1 MIGGIF
7 MSENKIISA
16 LGKHVRN
23 NFWLYLISFF
33 CICTG
38 IVIGIYSVK
47 YMGSFEKSDLISYLN
62 NFSSNINQGSI
73 NYKLIFIEAIK
84 NNLPL
89 IFIIW
94 FLGLTMIGL
103 PFILLLNLFKGFTLG
118 FTLSFMI
125 GELGSKGLLIS
136 IAGILPQNF
145 IYIPA
150 VVIASV
156 MAMEFSITIFKDK
169 SGRKLASN
177 IWLRITSYSFIFLI
191 VTLFMLFGFF
201 IESYLT
207 PNIIKLLIANLGI

>member
-1 MIGGIF
+1 
-7 MSENKIISA
+7 MSENRIASA
-16 LGKHVRN
+16 LGNHVRN
-23 NFWLYLISFF
+23 NFWLYLISIF

-62 NFSSNINQGSI
+62 NFTSNINQGNI
-73 NYKLIFIEAIK
+73 NYKLIFVEAIK

-89 IFIIW
+89 VFIIW

-125 GELGSKGLLIS
+125 TELGAKGIWIS
-136 IAGILPQNF
+136 MAGILPQNF
-145 IYIPA
+145 IYIPV

-156 MAMEFSITIFKDK
+156 MAMEFSITILKDK
-169 SGRKLASN
+169 SGRKLGSN
-177 IWLRITSYSFIFLI
+177 IWLRITSYSFVFLI
-191 VTLFMLFGFF
+191 IALVMLLGFF

-207 PNIIKLLIANLGI
+207 PNIMKLLISSLGI